1 MIKIIKKM
9 GKSKLSYFLIVCVL
23 CQQLCEN
30 KPQISDEMFNTMM
43 VKAKEELK
51 QRHIQYLQQQEE
63 EKRKQA
69 ELAEKRKKEEEERI
83 KREEE
88 ERLKREEEERLRQLE
103 NPTPVQEVGVCL

>member
-1 MIKIIKKM
+1 
-9 GKSKLSYFLIVCVL
+9 
-23 CQQLCEN
+23 
-30 KPQISDEMFNTMM
+30 MFNTMM

-83 KREEE
+83 KRDFPLIFEKKNCQSKK
-88 ERLKREEEERLRQLE
+88 L
-103 NPTPVQEVGVCL
+103 

>member
-1 MIKIIKKM
+1 
-9 GKSKLSYFLIVCVL
+9 
-23 CQQLCEN
+23 
-30 KPQISDEMFNTMM
+30 MFNTMM

-63 EKRKQA
+63 EKKKQA

-88 ERLKREEEERLRQLE
+88 ERLKREEEERQHQLD
-103 NPTPVQEVGVCL
+103 NPVPPPPIVSEVKILMCGCILSKL